1 MARVAKTKTPYIFPW
16 QLLWGIIKR
25 SHYDE
30 LHLQGKDLLL
40 NSRAQTNAFNH
51 LLRWPLGIWFKRV
64 VWLTDVAMVS
74 PYNNS
79 IRLCILHFELKFPL
93 LMDISA
99 CVWNAAP
106 NQELWTNKYT
116 MSWDKI
122 FFFLISVSEKSLL
135 GYWFIRFPKTCQITD
150 RYLGLTTAMCVI
162 GLPSNAIETSFW
174 ETAVSFWNALTDYNK
189 YE

>member
-30 LHLQGKDLLL
+30 LHFQGKDLLL

-116 MSWDKI
+116 MSWDK
-122 FFFLISVSEKSLL
+122 FFF
-135 GYWFIRFPKTCQITD
+135 FF
-150 RYLGLTTAMCVI
+150 
-162 GLPSNAIETSFW
+162 NFSFW
-174 ETAVSFWNALTDYNK
+174 EILAWILIHPFPKNLSNNWKVSWADNSDVRDWLAIECNRNVILRDCSFFLECSYWLQ
-189 YE
+189 